1 MATTIPESASPTMDA
16 TETGIVVRFSPT
28 NVTHEKYDETI
39 RRLKQEGTWPPEG
52 LEFHVLFGPED
63 NLRVSEVWASKAQF
77 DAQSER
83 LMPILK
89 DVGIEFAGEPEI
101 LEVHK
106 LIRA

>member
-1 MATTIPESASPTMDA
+1 MATTIPESASQTTDA

-28 NVTHEKYDETI
+28 NVTREKYDETM
-39 RRLKQEGTWPPEG
+39 RLVKQAGTWPPEG

-63 NLRVSEVWASKAQF
+63 NLRVSEVWASKAKWE
-77 DAQSER
+77 AQSER

-101 LEVHK
+101 LDAHNVIK
-106 LIRA
+106 P